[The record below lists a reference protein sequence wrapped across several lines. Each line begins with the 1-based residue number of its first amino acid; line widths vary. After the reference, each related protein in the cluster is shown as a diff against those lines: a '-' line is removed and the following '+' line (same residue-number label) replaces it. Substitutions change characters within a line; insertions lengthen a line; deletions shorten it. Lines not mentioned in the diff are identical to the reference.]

1 MKGPSRRGSTTA
13 ERGVV
18 YRRDGSRR
26 ETTGVGGAPRTV
38 VASRQPSRH
47 GASSSRRISP
57 IRPRSPLPPSSN
69 RRRESAAGPFVQK
82 SRASSPRPLLDE
94 LFGFGGDPYDEEFLD
109 RPPTTIFAATHFS
122 QLQKQHQP
130 PPPPASSSERRATPS
145 RRRTR
150 SEMGYYVPALAP
162 SSSRGS
168 HHTTTTIP
176 VTSSESSGGEP
187 TQRRS
192 RNHHRQHHHSQ
203 QGGRRHRSSSADSR
217 RRRSRKAKSFDTEE
231 AVRGCVRNSFSLTRQ
246 FTSCIMSTADIYDD
260 ECKPSMSSSLR
271 GGAGREN
278 RLSSH
283 NQSAGATKFRSSS
296 NNSVED
302 EDDEDDDEEN
312 DTDDT
317 ETAFTGTKSGGPSVA
332 RNEDYPVGAAP
343 SSTKPQ
349 PRNVSPDLPTGRSSP
364 QRPNSPASGHLPEA
378 PAAKNERDVAAHAV
392 VPPEDNVSE
401 EKKLEDETIAK
412 AEALAPASPAH
423 VVEQGIETTVNEN
436 GALLS
441 TPTLREVRMTLF
453 HQDFRGSIS
462 PDQTLQM
469 QSEIDALR
477 AQLEHMQVREVQ
489 QSDVS
494 DLRQNAATVSTE
506 KLVLERLQLEEKL
519 RHEMKRNELLN
530 GRVSEAEGRNADL
543 MNALTNEK
551 LKNAK
556 LVVAKRSGNGGDT
569 GLLSRS
575 TTMDADDVITSPG
588 ASVFGGASS
597 AVGTDASNAFISTV
611 LVALKADLVQARAE
625 LAEAHAARLSAEH
638 AQSDLAEKLHSKDVA
653 TTALKSL
660 ITDLERQKEELQCKA
675 GNMMDSHKLLTKKL
689 EVQLS
694 ELNASLTES
703 TDNVAALSAEKSQLE
718 RGCLE
723 SKGEAEQLREEL
735 DSLKQELEEARREH
749 ERRIERDEETVRRLR
764 DEVKSLNEKLLHS
777 SAMVMSQAAEHVKDR
792 RRFDEELAEARRFS
806 QAIKARAR
814 RGDGGDNFDDQAL
827 DGDAKSTTSTATGS
841 TGVSGLRKFMT
852 RNVSQDV
859 ADLLQRSKSFQSS

>member
-1 MKGPSRRGSTTA
+1 MA
-13 ERGVV
+13 
-18 YRRDGSRR
+18 
-26 ETTGVGGAPRTV
+26 
-38 VASRQPSRH
+38 ASRQPSRQ
-47 GASSSRRISP
+47 GASSSRWISP
-57 IRPRSPLPPSSN
+57 VRPRSPPPPTSS
-69 RRRESAAGPFVQK
+69 RKRESATAPSSQK
-82 SRASSPRPLLDE
+82 PRSFSPRPLLDE

-130 PPPPASSSERRATPS
+130 PPPPPPHTASPERRATPS
-145 RRRTR
+145 RRRSR
-150 SEMGYYVPALAP
+150 SEMGYYVPTIAP

-176 VTSSESSGGEP
+176 VTSSESSAGGDT

-192 RNHHRQHHHSQ
+192 RNDLHRHRHNHQSQ
-203 QGGRRHRSSSADSR
+203 GRRHRSSSADS

-260 ECKPSMSSSLR
+260 ECKPSASSLR
-271 GGAGREN
+271 SGAAEGR
-278 RLSSH
+278 RLSSR
-283 NQSAGATKFRSSS
+283 NQSAVVANNRSSS

-302 EDDEDDDEEN
+302 DDDEEDDDEN

-317 ETAFTGTKSGGPSVA
+317 ETAFTGTRSGGPSVA
-332 RNEDYPVGAAP
+332 PNDTYAVGET
-343 SSTKPQ
+343 SSSPKPH
-349 PRNVSPDLPTGRSSP
+349 PRTSSSPDAPAGRSSP
-364 QRPNSPASGHLPEA
+364 SPDPAHLPEPEA
-378 PAAKNERDVAAHAV
+378 IKAQRDVASTIVAPDV
-392 VPPEDNVSE
+392 NTVSD
-401 EKKLEDETIAK
+401 EKKLEEDAPAKPETP
-412 AEALAPASPAH
+412 APASPAH

-436 GALLS
+436 GSLLS

-453 HQDFRGSIS
+453 HQDFREAIS
-462 PDQTLQM
+462 SQDQTQQM
-469 QSEIDALR
+469 QTEIDALR
-477 AQLEHMQVREVQ
+477 AQLENMQAREVQ

-494 DLRQNAATVSTE
+494 DLRQHAATVSTE
-506 KLVLERLQLEEKL
+506 KLVLERLQLEERL
-519 RHEMKRNELLN
+519 RHEVKRNELLT

-556 LVVAKRSGNGGDT
+556 LVVAKRSVNAASSNGDGDV
-569 GLLSRS
+569 GVLSRS
-575 TTMDADDVITSPG
+575 TTMDADEAITSPT

-638 AQSDLAEKLHSKDVA
+638 AQSDLAEKLQAKDVA

-660 ITDLERQKEELQCKA
+660 ITDLERQKEELQCRA
-675 GNMMDSHKLLTKKL
+675 GNAMDSHKLLTKKL

-703 TDNVAALSAEKSQLE
+703 MDKVTALSAEKSQLE
-718 RGCLE
+718 RDCLE
-723 SKGEAEQLREEL
+723 SKEEVELLRGQLVSLKEEL
-735 DSLKQELEEARREH
+735 KAARSEH
-749 ERRIERDEETVRRLR
+749 EKRIQRDEEIVRRLR
-764 DEVKSLNEKLLHS
+764 EEVKSLNEKLMHS
-777 SAMVMSQAAEHVKDR
+777 SAMVMSQAADHVKER
-792 RRFDEELAEARRFS
+792 RRFEEELAEARKFA

-814 RGDGGDNFDDQAL
+814 SGDGGDHDDQ
-827 DGDAKSTTSTATGS
+827 GDAKTTTSTATGS
-841 TGVSGLRKFMT
+841 TGVSGLRRLLT